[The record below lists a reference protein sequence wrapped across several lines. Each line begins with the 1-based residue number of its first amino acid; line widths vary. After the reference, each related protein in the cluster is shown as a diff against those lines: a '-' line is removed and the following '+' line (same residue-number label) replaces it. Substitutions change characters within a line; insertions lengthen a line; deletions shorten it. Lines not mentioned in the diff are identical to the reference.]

1 MTDKKQLLEIK
12 NLQVNYAVQEGMLSA
27 VNGVDL
33 SIREGEIYALVGE
46 SGCGKSTIAYS
57 VMGLLDRNRAL
68 PSGSISYKGEE
79 LVGAPLKKLEGIRGK
94 EIGMIF
100 QNPMDSLDPVYRA
113 GAQVEEAI
121 LLDKADRV
129 SAWNRVLELF
139 RDVRIPDEE
148 KRSKSYPHELSGG
161 MRQRVMI
168 AMMLSRRPNLLICDE
183 PTTALDVTIEAEIL
197 DIIRK
202 LRDEFGTSFLVI
214 THNFGIV
221 AELADR
227 IGVMYAGQ
235 LVEEGNVFTIFDH
248 ACHPY
253 TKALLRSLP
262 RIFKNEGRLAT
273 IEGTVPRVME
283 GFTGCRFANRCP
295 FCEDRCLNVSP
306 ARVEAGEGHT
316 VLCHRWEELV

>member
-1 MTDKKQLLEIK
+1 MTDMNKILDIK
-12 NLQVNYAVQEGMLSA
+12 DLKVNYAVQEGMLSA

-33 SIREGEIYALVGE
+33 SIGKGEIYALVGE
-46 SGCGKSTIAYS
+46 SGCGKSTVAFSI
-57 VMGLLDRNRAL
+57 MGLLDRDRAL
-68 PSGSISYKGEE
+68 TSGSISYKGEE
-79 LVGAPLKKLEGIRGK
+79 LIDAPRKTMEGIRGK

-113 GAQVEEAI
+113 GTQVEEAL
-121 LLDKADRV
+121 LLDKMDRV

-148 KRSKSYPHELSGG
+148 KRTKSFPHELSGG

-168 AMMLSRRPNLLICDE
+168 AMMLARRPNLLICDE

-197 DIIRK
+197 DIIRR
-202 LRDEFGTSFLVI
+202 LRDEHGTSFLVI

-227 IGVMYAGQ
+227 IGIMYAGE
-235 LVEEGNVFTIFDH
+235 LVEEGDVFTIFDH

-253 TKALLRSLP
+253 TRGLLKSLP
-262 RIFKNEGRLAT
+262 RIFKKEGRLAT
-273 IEGTVPRVME
+273 IEGTVPRIIQ
-283 GFTGCRFANRCP
+283 GFTGCRFANRCEY
-295 FCEDRCLNVSP
+295 CEERCVNETPV
-306 ARVEAGEGHT
+306 RVDTGDGHK
-316 VLCHRWEELV
+316 VLCHRWEEFR

>member
-1 MTDKKQLLEIK
+1 MTEKKQLLEIK
-12 NLQVNYAVQEGMLSA
+12 NLQVSYAVQEGMLSA

-57 VMGLLDRNRAL
+57 VMGLLDRDRAL

-79 LVGAPLKKLEGIRGK
+79 LVGAPRKKLEGIRGK

-262 RIFKNEGRLAT
+262 RIFKSEGRLAT